1 MLMGCRVVGT
11 RQDACAWRIAKSCG
25 KSAPARNLARYRGRV
40 TVSVMRD
47 ILLLAIHL
55 LTTLVNLLRPSG
67 PRAIVAESLILK
79 HQLLIL
85 NRSRRRA
92 PHLTVRD
99 RLLLGLATLV
109 VNPKR
114 LCNLAT
120 GVAPDPRVAL
130 GNSSQQSSR

>member
-1 MLMGCRVVGT
+1 
-11 RQDACAWRIAKSCG
+11 
-25 KSAPARNLARYRGRV
+25 
-40 TVSVMRD
+40 MRD

-55 LTTLVNLLRPSG
+55 LTTLVKLLRPSG
-67 PRAIVAESLILK
+67 ARAIVAESLVLR

-85 NRSRRRA
+85 KRSRSRKRA
-92 PHLTVRD
+92 PHLTVWD
-99 RLLLGLATLV
+99 RLLLGLGTLV

-120 GVAPDPRVAL
+120 GVAPDPRVPL

>member
-1 MLMGCRVVGT
+1 
-11 RQDACAWRIAKSCG
+11 
-25 KSAPARNLARYRGRV
+25 
-40 TVSVMRD
+40 MRD

-55 LTTLVNLLRPSG
+55 LTTLVKLLRPSG
-67 PRAIVAESLILK
+67 ARAIVTESLILK

-109 VNPKR
+109 VNPQR
-114 LCNLAT
+114 LCKLAIIVKPQT
-120 GVAPDPRVAL
+120 LLKFHQA
-130 GNSSQQSSR
+130 